1 MSEAIIPIVAG
12 VSVAIFKIVE
22 LITKKSYRKINYK
35 KIKRT
40 LYKAIKESFKQENI
54 EKLKENIDLLKDF
67 DEKNSKEKLPKLLI
81 KLGLDP
87 NNVDTLED
95 ISNQFENIHNKA
107 NESSKVIEQFD
118 LYFDT
123 IKKDFMDKLK
133 NNVIKE

>member
-22 LITKKSYRKINYK
+22 LITKKSYKKINYK

-87 NNVDTLED
+87 NNIETLED
-95 ISNQFENIHNKA
+95 ISNQIENIHNKK

-118 LYFDT
+118 LYFDS

>member
-22 LITKKSYRKINYK
+22 LITKKSYKKINYK

-95 ISNQFENIHNKA
+95 INNQIVKINDKA
-107 NESSKVIEQFD
+107 NESSKVIEEFN
-118 LYFDT
+118 LYFDN
-123 IKKDFMDKLK
+123 IKQDFINKLK